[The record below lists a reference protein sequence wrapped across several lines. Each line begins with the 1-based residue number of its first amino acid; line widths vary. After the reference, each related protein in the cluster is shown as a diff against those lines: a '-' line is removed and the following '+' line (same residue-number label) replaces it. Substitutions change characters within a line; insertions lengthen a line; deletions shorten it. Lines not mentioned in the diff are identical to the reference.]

1 MKKKLSLL
9 MIALVALAS
18 YAVQQIT
25 RASEPETIFSATV
38 IATSD
43 QNFDAGTTEI
53 AATQAT
59 ITGGKMYAV
68 NNQTSAKKLIG
79 KKTNYYFSMTNNNT
93 YFKVVLDKALAVGD
107 VITADALAGQK
118 TSGDPAT
125 NKGIFV
131 STTEVTNGNFTV
143 KPACQGIDGNEGS
156 DAVIEGLLKY
166 TVTEGDEYVD
176 KTELYIY
183 RAAGATEYFG
193 NFKITREVQEEEPAN
208 ELTLPGTAIWSSDEA
223 QVVDWNNSKSIQI
236 SKEAFANVKAGDV
249 LHVGILDA
257 PEYAA
262 NGNWSYQIAL
272 QELGSW
278 KNIESGITLQQPG
291 DYVQDYVI
299 TGDMLA
305 FMKTYGIAVN
315 GTKFNV
321 KKVTVES
328 KYNGTDE
335 SIWLG
340 EETLS
345 GWNNFTVS
353 STHFYNANNFAGVKA
368 GQIIRVT
375 AKIPA
380 EGSNMT
386 FQYNG
391 TAENDYAWTKYVD
404 DANSFATPTGYEMVV
419 TEDMVE
425 YLNGRGLILCAD
437 GGIKV
442 TQIELITPAE
452 PESDG
457 IVISPTGG
465 DIYTALAAEIGD
477 QTEYGNI
484 TINLTEGAEYTI
496 SSSIVAPASIT
507 INGNGATIDASALEG
522 NFIEMAVVESPTEWT
537 EANVTIKDVTVKGL
551 KKALFYSACKNYYGD
566 FTVDNSVVELAADA
580 TTFDYTKGSTAV
592 NFTVTNSTFYA
603 PTATTKSFYS
613 SQSGQ
618 KTTEYDGTAKQTFKF
633 TNNTMYN
640 LAPSKNFFSHR
651 QSNQTWYIYDVKN
664 NIFVNCGKS
673 SQVIKGMNGG
683 QGGANPTWDID
694 GNIFN
699 FNGADTSADE
709 STGDEDEPVKNS
721 IEGVIT
727 FTSVETPDF
736 GGELSVVLA
745 PAAETIAV
753 GDPRWTIT
761 PKQVPV
767 DIVISPAEDEKD
779 IATALA
785 AAEEGKIVKDIT
797 INLTEGAEYTISSS
811 IVAPASITIKG
822 NGATIDA
829 SALEAAMITTPAGD
843 LDEWMEG
850 NFTIKDVTIKGL
862 AKSLFV
868 SAGKNYLYNDF
879 LIDNSVIEFN
889 ETAGFEFDFRKGGV
903 AKNFMINTS
912 TLYAPTA
919 TTNSLYTS
927 QSAQKGTDAPGVTY
941 QMFSITNSTLYN
953 FAKGKNFFTHRQ
965 SNQKWLVY
973 NINNSIFVDCGK
985 SGQVVKG
992 INQGQSGA
1000 NPIWSIDGNIFNFGG
1015 ADTSADESTGD
1026 EDEPVKNSIEGVI
1039 TFTSVE
1045 TPDFGGKF
1053 VLAEGATAP
1062 ETMPGDPRWTI
1073 NPIDITALKAEIETA
1088 KELLSEDADVTVDPE
1103 KTLNNAITA
1112 AETALETA
1120 ESQEAV
1126 DKAVETLK
1134 AAEAKYQAL
1143 TSDVPEFTPA
1153 ITVNAIDGDDL
1164 YEKLEEAYDGMGR
1177 NPATIDIIIPDGAT
1191 VTVSQTLETKNAI
1204 RIYSN
1209 GTGTIDASS
1218 LSGPMVKAIGIVD
1231 DEMPLKALDV
1241 NNNFCGNFISW
1252 VEFKNLNI
1260 AGLKT
1265 QLFYANKKAYFIP
1278 SVLVDNC
1285 VIEIKD
1291 ASKKTLIDF
1300 NGGGVVE
1307 TLTVQNSTIYGSTGN
1322 TWQNGAFFSSQSG
1335 KNITDAGSNKIQ
1347 SFILKNNT
1355 FYNFAY
1361 KVTVSSLRSNSQ
1373 KYLKFDVE
1381 NNIIVDCG
1389 KEGQFIKG
1397 LNSGANGN
1405 TNPAWYVNNN
1415 SFLWTDA
1422 NGKLTDIS
1430 SKETTGDQYEDV
1442 GNSVGLT
1449 NDPAEIEEVFPMLE
1463 EYPGN
1468 FCLATEF
1475 CKQRDAQIGDP
1486 RWLADPTGVSTLKAT
1501 ITGDADSYYN
1511 LQGQKV
1517 SNLKRGGVY
1526 IKNGRKVVIK

>member
-166 TVTEGDEYVD
+166 TVTEGDEYVG

-477 QTEYGNI
+477 QTEYGN
-484 TINLTEGAEYTI
+484 
-496 SSSIVAPASIT
+496 
-507 INGNGATIDASALEG
+507 
-522 NFIEMAVVESPTEWT
+522 
-537 EANVTIKDVTVKGL
+537 
-551 KKALFYSACKNYYGD
+551 
-566 FTVDNSVVELAADA
+566 
-580 TTFDYTKGSTAV
+580 
-592 NFTVTNSTFYA
+592 
-603 PTATTKSFYS
+603 
-613 SQSGQ
+613 
-618 KTTEYDGTAKQTFKF
+618 
-633 TNNTMYN
+633 
-640 LAPSKNFFSHR
+640 
-651 QSNQTWYIYDVKN
+651 
-664 NIFVNCGKS
+664 
-673 SQVIKGMNGG
+673 
-683 QGGANPTWDID
+683 
-694 GNIFN
+694 
-699 FNGADTSADE
+699 
-709 STGDEDEPVKNS
+709 
-721 IEGVIT
+721 
-727 FTSVETPDF
+727 
-736 GGELSVVLA
+736 
-745 PAAETIAV
+745 
-753 GDPRWTIT
+753 
-761 PKQVPV
+761 
-767 DIVISPAEDEKD
+767 
-779 IATALA
+779 
-785 AAEEGKIVKDIT
+785 IT